1 MNIRLP
7 GDLVVWKHLLAAII
21 KVSRHGILKSSYF
34 LLCFNLLYLSYLWI
48 CCTCTLHSPWSFLN
62 FKTGMLL
69 KGLKGEQNWSQTVRF
84 YTVLLRLFADM
95 VHVCLSLGR
104 GHVFVMSSMPS
115 AIKVCYINF
124 SKWALKT
131 GWKFPP
137 GTTPKL
143 HFPLN
148 KQQIPFTFMGNL

>member
-62 FKTGMLL
+62 FKTGTLL

-131 GWKFPP
+131 GWKCPTWDNTKIAFSI
-137 GTTPKL
+137 K
-143 HFPLN
+143 
-148 KQQIPFTFMGNL
+148 